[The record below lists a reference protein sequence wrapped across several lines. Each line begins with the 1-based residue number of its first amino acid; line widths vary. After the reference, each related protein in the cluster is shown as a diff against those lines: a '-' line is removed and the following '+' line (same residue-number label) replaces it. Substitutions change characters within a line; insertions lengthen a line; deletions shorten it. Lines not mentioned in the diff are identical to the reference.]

1 MSLLTLAGFFI
12 YNFINKTTIE
22 SHKVEVL
29 PPDKL
34 YFYCDEITKMYKKNI
49 IEKNILQKKEL
60 NKYRNLW
67 NHRLNIL
74 NNEFIFNLHK
84 NKFDN
89 IIKSIN
95 DNDHYCIWVYRNN
108 INELKNKKLLILDF
122 KKVYDYTE
130 KKLLDNKYINN
141 ISQFCHIH
149 KIVFVIIGE
158 LNPSKFT
165 DIKYFN
171 KQNYL
176 SPYNYKSKA
185 FGSVQ
190 LLPNNN
196 IAVKPALVTIN
207 KMILDIMNRY
217 GILNKELIYIG
228 NENIKNI
235 NCLN

>member
-1 MSLLTLAGFFI
+1 MSLLALAGFFI

-22 SHKVEVL
+22 SHKVELL
-29 PPDKL
+29 PPDQL
-34 YFYCDEITKMYKKNI
+34 YFYCEEITKMYKKNI

-84 NKFDN
+84 SKFN
-89 IIKSIN
+89 AVIKNIN
-95 DNDHYCIWVYRNN
+95 DNDHYCMWVYKNN

-122 KKVYDYTE
+122 KKVYDYNGE
-130 KKLLDNKYINN
+130 KLSEEKYLNN

-158 LNPSKFT
+158 LNPTKFT

-176 SPYNYKSKA
+176 SPYNYKSKT
-185 FGSVQ
+185 FGNVQ

-217 GILNKELIYIG
+217 GILSNDLIYIG